1 MRRRKRGKSWKIPAV
16 LLAVVLLCALLMR
29 FVFVV
34 RSVDVQGNTSSLSRE
49 SVVRRA
55 RVGFGTSIFR
65 VDKQDIEYRIN
76 STGLLI
82 ARDVRIKYPNTVSI
96 VVEPRVRA
104 AMTLHLGQMRI
115 LDADGYVVESLLE
128 VPDMDLIYVS
138 GMKIQNASAG
148 EPLRTDAGQLEAY
161 CAAVQAIRSQ
171 GAGAYVSEL
180 VLGDPDNIRIITR
193 TGITVELGDASRMSD
208 KIAWMKSAVAD
219 LESRG
224 TKGGTLDVRGANKAD
239 YRLPP
244 TPAPTYSP

>member
-1 MRRRKRGKSWKIPAV
+1 MRRKKRRRSWKIPAV
-16 LLAVVLLCALLMR
+16 LLAVILLCALLMR

-34 RSVDVQGNTSSLSRE
+34 RSVDVQGNIGALSRE

-65 VDKQDIEYRIN
+65 VNKQDIRYRIN
-76 STGLLI
+76 STGLLV
-82 ARDVRIKYPNTVSI
+82 AKDVRIKYPNTVSI
-96 VVEPRVRA
+96 IVEPRVRA

-115 LDADGYVVESLLE
+115 LDVDGYVVESLLE

-138 GMKIQNASAG
+138 GMKIQSAAAG
-148 EPLRTDAGQLEAY
+148 EQLHAAAGQLEAY
-161 CAAVQAIRSQ
+161 CACVQAIRTH
-171 GAGAYVSEL
+171 GAGVYVSEL
-180 VLGDPDNIRIITR
+180 VLGDPENIRIITR
-193 TGITVELGDASRMSD
+193 TGITVELGNADKMAD

-224 TKGGTLDVRGANKAD
+224 TKGGTLDVRSANKAD